1 MILFPSWAI
10 LNGPTLTTNG
20 GAEVAGLGQFAPNS
34 APVFGGAFLAIAA
47 GQFRAPDYREVIK
60 QDMDLL
66 ERLPPEA
73 TKRRAE
79 LRRTIDARI
88 DDIVDSVDRSRALRR
103 AALSYHGSWRDVVLL
118 LCVLLFTVIW
128 WDVNHS
134 RSNWLPMFILSIVLS
149 VVTAAYTVRGMVR
162 IASSY
167 LHRLHAED
175 RQDRLPGADAE
186 K

>member
-1 MILFPSWAI
+1 
-10 LNGPTLTTNG
+10 
-20 GAEVAGLGQFAPNS
+20 VVGLAQIALNS
-34 APVFGGAFLAIAA
+34 APVFGGALLAIAA

-66 ERLPPEA
+66 DRLPPDA
-73 TKRRAE
+73 TNRRAE

-88 DDIVDSVDRSRALRR
+88 DDLVDSVDRSRALRK

-134 RSNWLPMFILSIVLS
+134 RSNWLLMFILLILLS
-149 VVTAAYTVRGMVR
+149 VLTAAYTLRGMLRAV
-162 IASSY
+162 SSL
-167 LHRLHAED
+167 LHRQQAAD
-175 RQDRLPGADAE
+175 RQDRLSGADVD